1 MMNVDR
7 RPFSWIKSWV
17 QIVGVIV
24 CLASLVLVPVLGHAQ
39 GAARALIN
47 YPEIVEGADSVSLN
61 LYFTMIDGSGQV
73 VTETEEDDVVRG
85 TVTLGDGQVF
95 DANVG
100 KPSSNAYVA
109 LVLDASGSML
119 NVMGQMKEAA
129 SQAVESAPE
138 EASFSV
144 IQFNN
149 QIEILQDFT
158 QDKDTVTEAIG
169 RSFAVQ
175 DSGTCLYDAAYRA
188 IELLGSAPQGRR
200 AVVLFTDGKDEL
212 ARGGPCSQHT
222 YDELVSFATR
232 QDAPVPIHTIGLTT
246 QGMTAAD
253 EARLQELSESTG
265 GFSQTGGQGS
275 LSLLFDQIIS
285 TMSHQWLAQAEI
297 YPSQGENSAQLT
309 VVLEDGGRIE
319 SEPVTFDVSQ
329 EYVAPPGARVRS
341 LSYTGGGDVIMNLD
355 LNRAD
360 EIATFELQLVD
371 IENNVTS
378 PPFDAEVDTEVNIS
392 ASRFEQGT
400 DYRLLIRGLDPNGGM
415 LFESRYEFTYDPTI
429 REGELQILAVE
440 LDTEDPAFTLNISA
454 SNLENVSHYEVWLN
468 DKEDNTVVPGTRQ
481 EVEPGDDITI
491 PLGDVPNGTYN
502 VVLAAVSGDGSVIT
516 QTTYDDAV
524 YELGF
529 VTRLGRFVRGSWP
542 FLACLFLLFMVSMGV
557 LFKVVVLDS
566 GDDSS
571 EGVLLETPVS
581 AGGDD
586 DPWSPEAI
594 ERSRQRLRGEAG
606 DESPRAPERGRAQQ
620 GAPSP
625 PKPSPPKPEPSPP
638 KPQQPSP
645 PAAAPGGQKK
655 RDLPPVELAVT
666 KTPDGNYVGRTYKI
680 NTVPFT
686 IGRGGNV
693 LDLEYAGVSR
703 KHASILFADGSFYLR
718 DEGSTNGTTLNG
730 ESIEANKDIP
740 LKPGS
745 EIGLGKRVMMTFR
758 QTDGSS

>member
-1 MMNVDR
+1 MMNAGR
-7 RPFSWIKSWV
+7 RRSTWVKFCV
-17 QIVGVIV
+17 QIVGVILG
-24 CLASLVLVPVLGHAQ
+24 LASLIAVPFLGYAQ
-39 GAARALIN
+39 GATRALIN
-47 YPEIVEGADSVSLN
+47 YPEVVEGADSVSLN
-61 LYFTMIDGSGQV
+61 FYFTMIDGSGQV
-73 VTETEEDDVVRG
+73 VTETEEDEVVRG

-100 KPSSNAYVA
+100 KPTSTAYVA

-149 QIEILQDFT
+149 RIEILQDFT

-169 RSFAVQ
+169 RTFAVQ

-188 IELLGSAPQGRR
+188 IELLESAPQGRR

-212 ARGGPCSQHT
+212 ASGGPCSQQT

-232 QDAPVPIHTIGLTT
+232 QAAPVPIHTIGLTT

-285 TMSHQWLAQAEI
+285 TMSHQWLAQAEV
-297 YPSQGENSAQLT
+297 YPSQGENSAHLT

-341 LSYTGGGDVIMNLD
+341 LSYTGSGDVTLNLD
-355 LNRAD
+355 LNRPD

-371 IENNVTS
+371 VENNVTS
-378 PPFDAEVDTEVNIS
+378 PPFEAAVDTEVDIS

-400 DYRLLIRGLDPNGGM
+400 DYRLLIRGLDPSGGM
-415 LFESRYEFTYDPTI
+415 LFESRYPFTYDPTI
-429 REGELQILAVE
+429 REGELRILSVE
-440 LDTEDPAFTLNISA
+440 LDTDEPAFRMNISA

-468 DKEDNTVVPGTRQ
+468 DNADNTVVSGTRQ
-481 EVEPGDDITI
+481 EVEPGSDIRI
-491 PLGDVPNGTYN
+491 PLEEVPNGTYN
-502 VVLAAVSGDGSVIT
+502 VVLAAVAGDGSVIAE
-516 QTTYDDAV
+516 TTYDEAI

-542 FLACLFLLFMVSMGV
+542 FLVCFFLLFMVSLGV
-557 LFKVVVLDS
+557 LFKVVILDS

-571 EGVLLETPVS
+571 QGVLLETPVS
-581 AGGDD
+581 SGDE
-586 DPWSPEAI
+586 DPWSPEAL

-606 DESPRAPERGRAQQ
+606 DKAASGPAQGRAQH

-625 PKPSPPKPEPSPP
+625 AKPSPPKPKPSPP
-638 KPQQPSP
+638 EPEQP
-645 PAAAPGGQKK
+645 PAPAAGAGEK
-655 RDLPPVELAVT
+655 RQHDLPPMELAVT
-666 KTPDGNYVGRTYKI
+666 NTPDGNYVGRTYQI

-693 LDLEYAGVSR
+693 LDLEFSGVSR
-703 KHASILFADGSFYLR
+703 KHASVLYADGRFYLR

-730 ESIEANKDIP
+730 EPIEANKNIP
-740 LKPGS
+740 LKAGS
-745 EIGLGKRVMMTFR
+745 EIGLGKRVLMTFR
-758 QTDGSS
+758 RVGGG